1 MLASLEG
8 LDHVVVMA
16 GDLDRAADGW
26 RRLGFTLSPRGTHSD
41 HVGTAN
47 YTIMLGPDYVELL
60 GIVRDTPLNAP
71 GRAFLQ
77 RRGEGIERV
86 AFTTS
91 DAAQGVAALRDKGV
105 TAIGPVEF
113 SRPVELPG
121 GGDGEAA
128 FSVFHWPFDE
138 RPGDLRI
145 FACQHHTRDTVW
157 IPELQRHANTATRI
171 RRVEIIAPEPGAAA
185 RHLARLIDGEAV
197 ADGDGSFDVPTA
209 AGRGLLRFV
218 SQAAFRARYGAV
230 ASGPLPEHGAA
241 ALVLGVADLS
251 AAARAVGTAGGAAGA
266 ASVTVAAARANGV
279 MLVFEPD

>member
-16 GDLDRAADGW
+16 EDLDRAADGW

-60 GIVRDTPLNAP
+60 GILRDTPLNAP

-86 AFTTS
+86 AFTTG
-91 DAAQGVAALRDKGV
+91 DAAQGVAALRAKGI
-105 TAIGPVEF
+105 TAIGPIEF
-113 SRPVELPG
+113 SRPVALPG
-121 GGDGEAA
+121 GGGGEAA

-138 RPGDLRI
+138 RPGDLRL

-157 IPELQRHANTATRI
+157 IPGLQRHANTAKRI
-171 RRVEIIAPEPGAAA
+171 RRVEIIAPDPGAAA
-185 RHLARLIDGEAV
+185 RHLARLIEGEVV
-197 ADGDGSFDVPTA
+197 ADGDGAFDVPTA
-209 AGRGLLRFV
+209 AGRGVLRFV
-218 SQAAFRARYGAV
+218 SQAAVRARHGV
-230 ASGPLPEHGAA
+230 ASDVALPEQGVA

-251 AAARAVGTAGGAAGA
+251 AAARAVGVAAAG
-266 ASVTVAAARANGV
+266 SSPVTVAAERANGV

>member
-16 GDLDRAADGW
+16 EDLDRAADGW

-60 GIVRDTPLNAP
+60 GILRDTPLNAP

-86 AFTTS
+86 AFTTG
-91 DAAQGVAALRDKGV
+91 DAAQGVAALRAKGI
-105 TAIGPVEF
+105 TAIGPIEF
-113 SRPVELPG
+113 SRPVALPG
-121 GGDGEAA
+121 GGGGEAA

-157 IPELQRHANTATRI
+157 IPGLQRHANTAKRI
-171 RRVEIIAPEPGAAA
+171 RRVEIIAPDPGAAA
-185 RHLARLIDGEAV
+185 RHLARLIEGEV
-197 ADGDGSFDVPTA
+197 VVDGDGAFDVPTA
-209 AGRGLLRFV
+209 AGRGVLRFV
-218 SQAAFRARYGAV
+218 SQAAVRARHGV
-230 ASGPLPEHGAA
+230 ASDVALPEQGVA

-251 AAARAVGTAGGAAGA
+251 AAARAVGVAAAG
-266 ASVTVAAARANGV
+266 SSPVTVAAERANGV

>member
-16 GDLDRAADGW
+16 EDLDRAADGW

-60 GIVRDTPLNAP
+60 GILRDTPLNAP

-86 AFTTS
+86 AFTTG
-91 DAAQGVAALRDKGV
+91 DAAQGVAALRAKGI
-105 TAIGPVEF
+105 TAIGPIEF
-113 SRPVELPG
+113 SRPVALPG
-121 GGDGEAA
+121 GGGGEAA

-157 IPELQRHANTATRI
+157 IPGLQRHANTAKRI
-171 RRVEIIAPEPGAAA
+171 RRVEIIAPDPGAAA
-185 RHLARLIDGEAV
+185 RHLARLIEGEVV
-197 ADGDGSFDVPTA
+197 ADGDGAFDVPTA
-209 AGRGLLRFV
+209 AGRGVLRFV
-218 SQAAFRARYGAV
+218 SQAAVRARHGV
-230 ASGPLPEHGAA
+230 ASDVALPEQGVA

-251 AAARAVGTAGGAAGA
+251 AAARAVGVAAAG
-266 ASVTVAAARANGV
+266 SSPVTVAAERANGV

>member
-16 GDLDRAADGW
+16 EDLDRAADGW

-60 GIVRDTPLNAP
+60 GILRDTPLNAP

-86 AFTTS
+86 AFTTG
-91 DAAQGVAALRDKGV
+91 DAAQGVAALRAKGI
-105 TAIGPVEF
+105 TAIGPIEF
-113 SRPVELPG
+113 SRPVALPG
-121 GGDGEAA
+121 GGGGEAA

-157 IPELQRHANTATRI
+157 IPGLQRHANTARRI
-171 RRVEIIAPEPGAAA
+171 RRVEIIAPDPGAAA
-185 RHLARLIDGEAV
+185 RHLARLIEGEV
-197 ADGDGSFDVPTA
+197 VVDGDGAFDVPTA
-209 AGRGLLRFV
+209 AGRGVLRFV
-218 SQAAFRARYGAV
+218 SQAAVRARHGV
-230 ASGPLPEHGAA
+230 ASDVALPEQGVA

-251 AAARAVGTAGGAAGA
+251 AAARAVGVAAAG
-266 ASVTVAAARANGV
+266 SSPVTVAAERANGV

>member
-16 GDLDRAADGW
+16 EDLDRAADGW

-60 GIVRDTPLNAP
+60 GILRDTPLNAP

-86 AFTTS
+86 AFTTG
-91 DAAQGVAALRDKGV
+91 DAAQGVAALRAKGI
-105 TAIGPVEF
+105 TAIGPIEF
-113 SRPVELPG
+113 SRPVALPG
-121 GGDGEAA
+121 GGGGEAA

-157 IPELQRHANTATRI
+157 IPGLQRHANTAKRI
-171 RRVEIIAPEPGAAA
+171 RRVEIIAPDPGAAA
-185 RHLARLIDGEAV
+185 RHLARLIEGEVV

-209 AGRGLLRFV
+209 AGRGVLRFV
-218 SQAAFRARYGAV
+218 SQAAVRARHGV
-230 ASGPLPEHGAA
+230 ASDVALPEQGVA

-251 AAARAVGTAGGAAGA
+251 AAARAVGVAAAG
-266 ASVTVAAARANGV
+266 SSPVTVAAERANGV

>member
-16 GDLDRAADGW
+16 EDLDRAADGW

-60 GIVRDTPLNAP
+60 GILRDTPLNAP

-86 AFTTS
+86 AFTTG
-91 DAAQGVAALRDKGV
+91 DAAQGVAALRAKGI
-105 TAIGPVEF
+105 TAIGPIEF
-113 SRPVELPG
+113 SRPVALPG
-121 GGDGEAA
+121 GGGGEAA

-138 RPGDLRI
+138 RPGDLRL

-157 IPELQRHANTATRI
+157 IPGLQRHANTARRI
-171 RRVEIIAPEPGAAA
+171 RRVEIIAPDPGAAA
-185 RHLARLIDGEAV
+185 RHLARLIEGEV
-197 ADGDGSFDVPTA
+197 VVDGDGAFDVPTA
-209 AGRGLLRFV
+209 AGRGVLRFV
-218 SQAAFRARYGAV
+218 SQAAVRARHGV
-230 ASGPLPEHGAA
+230 ASDVALPEQGVA

-251 AAARAVGTAGGAAGA
+251 AAARAVGVAAAG
-266 ASVTVAAARANGV
+266 SSPVTVAAERANGV

>member
-16 GDLDRAADGW
+16 EDLDRAADGW

-60 GIVRDTPLNAP
+60 GILRDTPLNAP

-86 AFTTS
+86 AFTTG
-91 DAAQGVAALRDKGV
+91 DAAQGVAALRAKGI
-105 TAIGPVEF
+105 TAIGPIEF
-113 SRPVELPG
+113 SRPVALPG
-121 GGDGEAA
+121 GGGGEAA

-138 RPGDLRI
+138 RPGDLRL

-157 IPELQRHANTATRI
+157 IPGLQRHANTAKRI
-171 RRVEIIAPEPGAAA
+171 RRVEIIAPDPGAAA
-185 RHLARLIDGEAV
+185 RHLARLIEGEV
-197 ADGDGSFDVPTA
+197 VVDGDGAFDVPTA
-209 AGRGLLRFV
+209 AGRGVLRFV
-218 SQAAFRARYGAV
+218 SQAAVRARHGV
-230 ASGPLPEHGAA
+230 ASDVALPEQGVA

-251 AAARAVGTAGGAAGA
+251 AAARAVGVAAAG
-266 ASVTVAAARANGV
+266 SSPVTVAAERANGV